1 MLVEKPFKL
10 TVNKP
15 PLFRHIEQ
23 NDGMRRLTKSSPVVN
38 FAEHRRLHIE
48 HKDLMKAA
56 ELATAGTKNKG
67 TTIG

>member
-1 MLVEKPFKL
+1 MLKEKPFALKE
-10 TVNKP
+10 NKP
-15 PLFRHIEQ
+15 ALFKTIEQ
-23 NDGMRRLTKSSPVVN
+23 NDTLRRLTKSSPVVN

-56 ELATAGTKNKG
+56 ELRLARTKDKG